1 MKKKMMITDDGQI
14 TVPVHL
20 LERCG
25 LVGEMEIQITATG
38 HGLFIRKM
46 PDSDDPVD
54 LFYGILAPSG
64 IRSDDYLRMVR
75 GHDFSD

>member
-1 MKKKMMITDDGQI
+1 MKKKIMITEDGQI

>member
-1 MKKKMMITDDGQI
+1 MKMMITADGQI

-20 LERCG
+20 LECCG

-54 LFYGILAPSG
+54 LFWGILAPSG
-64 IRSDDYLRMVR
+64 ICADDYMRMVR
-75 GHDFSD
+75 GHNFGD